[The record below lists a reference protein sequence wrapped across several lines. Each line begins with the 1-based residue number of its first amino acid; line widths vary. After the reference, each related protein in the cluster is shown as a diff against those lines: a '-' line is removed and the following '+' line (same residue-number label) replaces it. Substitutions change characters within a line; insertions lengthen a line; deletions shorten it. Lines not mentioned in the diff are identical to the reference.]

1 MNRVVFLHAHGFAK
15 LTRWLGLG
23 FWPRAGMLEQR
34 PINKTKIMASCWEGW
49 VGLTVGVGQA
59 VPRIDDDSK
68 ASW

>member
-1 MNRVVFLHAHGFAK
+1 
-15 LTRWLGLG
+15 
-23 FWPRAGMLEQR
+23 MLEQR